1 MFLHADANRVSDMKT
16 RCSHYNT
23 FPATDAIPV
32 NSDVLVP
39 ELSYL
44 SILDLVSAILLSEDT
59 LKP

>member
-1 MFLHADANRVSDMKT
+1 MFLQADANRESDMKT
-16 RCSHYNT
+16 RCSRYNT
-23 FPATDAIPV
+23 FPAADAIPV
-32 NSDVLVP
+32 NLDVLVP

>member
-1 MFLHADANRVSDMKT
+1 MFLHTDANRVSNMET

-23 FPATDAIPV
+23 FPAADVIPV
-32 NSDVLVP
+32 NLDVLAL

-44 SILDLVSAILLSEDT
+44 SILDLVSPILLSEDT